1 MCHGI
6 IFYQKMRGNA
16 SPSLLFVVF
25 PCFFGNRESANLRIE
40 TADRLSKLLLI
51 KNKTVIIISRRLKSV
66 ENINKLVVIDESK
79 AESSGMHK
87 ALMKSSNIYNNLVRN
102 VKSAVEYTY
111 LANKLAA
118 VTAPSTSPSLPFIT
132 KSAL

>member
-1 MCHGI
+1 MSRNHI
-6 IFYQKMRGNA
+6 LPENA
-16 SPSLLFVVF
+16 GKCKSFFTFRCFSL
-25 PCFFGNRESANLRIE
+25 FFRNRESANLRIE

-66 ENINKLVVIDESK
+66 ENINKLVVIDESI

-87 ALMKSSNIYNNLVRN
+87 VLMKSSNIYNNLVRK
-102 VKSAVEYTY
+102 VKSAEEYTY

-118 VTAPSTSPSLPFIT
+118 VTAPSASPSLPFIT